1 MRRTDP
7 SAVEGA
13 LPVCAPEELPRVL
26 GGRIRRALRQPT
38 AEIVQ
43 LRCPVASLDLLTW
56 LAAQPE
62 PVKFYWADRENAEAV
77 AALGAVLLHEITHP
91 LTREAL
97 ASVEDRLRR
106 ADPGVRFYGGGRFDS
121 RAPVA
126 PHWEPFGAGRFWLPR
141 FELRREANRYWLIC
155 NLVSELDREH
165 PEAVIEA
172 LEKLR
177 WPEVPLTPELP
188 LPLDRRDT
196 PDQTGWTRN
205 VERALDAFRRG
216 QMEKVVLARQVQYA
230 FGEVLDGLA
239 LLQRLQEATP
249 GCFHFYYQP
258 EPGMAF
264 LGASP
269 ERLFRRADGHV
280 WSEAVAGTRPRGRTE
295 ADDARLAAELLQ
307 SEKDRREQYYVQ
319 QSIVEELRPLCEAL
333 DADPQLSEMTLAR
346 GRHLYTGIRGRL
358 RPAVPTGA
366 LLEALHPTPAVG
378 GYPRAAAMEA
388 IRAWE
393 PFDRGWY
400 TGPIGWLG
408 ADAAEFAVAIRCG
421 LVAGRHLYLYSGAG
435 IVEGSVPAL
444 EWDEIEHKISDF
456 VNVLGL
462 ELRRS

>member
-7 SAVEGA
+7 SSVEGA
-13 LPVCAPEELPRVL
+13 LPVCALEELPRLL
-26 GGRIRRALRQPT
+26 GSRIRRALRQPS

-43 LRCPVASLDLLTW
+43 LRCSVAPIDLLTW
-56 LAAQPE
+56 LAAQSE

-77 AALGAVLLHEITHP
+77 AALGVVMLQEAEHP
-91 LTREAL
+91 LTHKAL
-97 ASVEDRLRR
+97 ASLEDRLQR
-106 ADPGVRFYGGGRFDS
+106 AGPGVRFYGGGRFDS
-121 RAPVA
+121 RASVA
-126 PHWEPFGAGRFWLPR
+126 PHWEPFGTGRFWLPR
-141 FELRREANRYWLIC
+141 FELRREGSHYWLVC
-155 NLVSELDREH
+155 NLAPELDRERLD
-165 PEAVIEA
+165 AVIEA
-172 LEKLR
+172 LRGLC
-177 WPEVPLTPELP
+177 WPEVPLTPALP
-188 LPLDRRDT
+188 LPLDRQDT
-196 PDQTGWTRN
+196 PYQAGWARN
-205 VERALDAFRRG
+205 VACALDAFRRG
-216 QMEKVVLARQVQYA
+216 QMEKVVLARQVQYT
-230 FGEVLDGLA
+230 FGEALDGLA

-258 EPGMAF
+258 RPGTAF

-280 WSEAVAGTRPRGRTE
+280 WSEAIAGTRPRGRTE

-319 QSIVEELRPLCEAL
+319 QSIIEELRPLCEAL
-333 DADPQLSEMTLAR
+333 DADAQLSEMTLAR
-346 GRHLYTGIRGRL
+346 GRHLYTGIRGKL
-358 RPAVPTGA
+358 RPEVPTGL

-378 GYPRAAAMEA
+378 GYPRTAAMEA